1 MVISGRTDLAGEAH
15 RLWQRQA
22 DQTSALP
29 GVKAREEQIKG
40 LSLTSVE
47 ILDEEGARVL
57 QKPPGRYYS
66 FHLPASPRRGSAC
79 FVPAVEL
86 LAELIRRCLPSRAE
100 SILIAAL
107 GNPDVTPDAL
117 GSLSAGHILITR
129 HLIGDPLF
137 ARLHST
143 ALSRTGVLGT
153 TGMESALQIRAL
165 CQTLKPDCLIAIDAL
180 AGVEVE
186 ELCRSVQVCDAGIA
200 PGSGVGN
207 DREALDESNL
217 GIPVIAIGV
226 PTVIDALSLGGDAA
240 LGSFFVT
247 PRYIDSAVRDLA
259 RLIAYGVNLALH
271 PGLSFDEMEML
282 VE

>member
-15 RLWQRQA
+15 RLWRRQA
-22 DQTSALP
+22 DASTALP

-47 ILDEEGARVL
+47 ILNEEGARVL
-57 QKPPGRYYS
+57 QKPPGRYYC
-66 FHLPASPRRGSAC
+66 FHLPASPRRSAAC
-79 FVPAVEL
+79 FLPAVEL
-86 LAELIRRCLPSRAE
+86 LAELIRRCLPARAE
-100 SILIAAL
+100 SVLIAAL

-117 GSLSAGHILITR
+117 GSLCAEHILITR

-137 ARLHST
+137 AKLHST

-165 CQTLKPDCLIAIDAL
+165 CQALRPDCLIAIDAL
-180 AGVEVE
+180 AGVEAE
-186 ELCRSVQVCDAGIA
+186 ELCRCVQVCDAGIA

-207 DREALDESNL
+207 DREALDEGSL

-240 LGSFFVT
+240 FGSFFVT
-247 PRYIDSAVRDLA
+247 PRYIDSAVRELA
-259 RLIAYGVNLALH
+259 RLIGYGINLALH
-271 PGLSFDEMEML
+271 PGLSYEDMEML